1 MGKGKGSVSSIH
13 EKGGGSSRAAKK
25 RRKQKQKAADTTST
39 SAKASGPPSAP
50 ATAVGKKHVI
60 PPPLPGT
67 TAGPPPEKMQN
78 DTETGESN
86 CKASRNGDC
95 GTSAQSLTSAA
106 SCGKRKNSTKSG
118 GHETSLAGDSKVS
131 IKRER
136 TTELRKQQAPEPIIV
151 DASKAD
157 ERSQMLLELD
167 AAGVLSD
174 SDVESGLKARQLLQW
189 IVAPLPVE
197 EFYESC
203 W

>member
-1 MGKGKGSVSSIH
+1 MN
-13 EKGGGSSRAAKK
+13 EKGGGCSRAAKK
-25 RRKQKQKAADTTST
+25 RRKQKKKAADTMST
-39 SAKASGPPSAP
+39 SAKAPGPPSAP
-50 ATAVGKKHVI
+50 ATALGKRDVI

-67 TAGPPPEKMQN
+67 SVEPPSEKMKN
-78 DTETGESN
+78 NMGTGESN
-86 CKASRNGDC
+86 IKSSRNGAC

-106 SCGKRKNSTKSG
+106 SCGKRKNSLTKASG
-118 GHETSLAGDSKVS
+118 HKTSFAGDSRVS
-131 IKRER
+131 IKREG
-136 TTELRKQQAPEPIIV
+136 TTELQALEPIIV
-151 DASKAD
+151 DASMGD